1 MYSFQSAV
9 RYSEVDE
16 AGTLSIP
23 ALINYLQD
31 CSTFQT
37 EELGVGVGHAQEVGL
52 RWLLAAWEIEIFA
65 LPRLAER
72 IEVSTWARSFRG
84 LFAGRNFTLRRCDGG
99 VAGGGSAQAESP
111 LVRADSLWFMYGDEA
126 GRPVRP
132 PASEVDPY
140 AADLAQDAPLD
151 MPPIQRRIPV
161 EGPGTPGTPVTVT
174 RAHIDTN
181 HHVNNAQYV
190 DMALA
195 SLPEG
200 ALPVPSTS
208 APLRLDVQYC
218 EAARLGD
225 VVHPF
230 VHACEGG
237 WIVSLA
243 DAAGKS
249 YAVVRVRG

>member
-37 EELGVGVGHAQEVGL
+37 EELGVGVGHAQEMGL

-72 IEVSTWARSFRG
+72 IEVSTWARAFRG
-84 LFAGRNFTLRRCDGG
+84 LFAGRNFTLRRCENRT
-99 VAGGGSAQAESP
+99 AGGAAQAGEL
-111 LVRADSLWFMYGDEA
+111 LVRADSLWFMYGDA
-126 GRPVRP
+126 ACRPVRP
-132 PASEVDPY
+132 PASEVEPY

-151 MPPIQRRIPV
+151 MPPIQRRVPV
-161 EGPGTPGTPVTVT
+161 EGPGAPGVPVTVT

-195 SLPEG
+195 ALPEA
-200 ALPVPSTS
+200 ALPTPSQA

-237 WIVSLA
+237 WAVSLA
-243 DAAGKS
+243 DAAGKP